1 MRDKILTPEQAVA
14 PIGDGAV
21 IMIGGFMACG
31 SPESVIDALV
41 AKGPK
46 NLTVIG
52 NDAGYPQR
60 GIGKLIHA
68 GLVKTLIASHV
79 GLNPEVAQRMNT
91 DVEED
96 KLELKLVPQGTLAE
110 RIRAAGCGLGGIL
123 TPTGVGTIVAEGKQ
137 VLNVNGRDYLLE
149 EPLRADFALLRGNKV
164 DKFGNI
170 CFHGTT
176 VNFNP
181 LMASAA
187 DHVIVG
193 AVEIVEIGTL
203 DPNSVNV
210 SGIVIDSIVGGEQPW
225 PIA

>member
-1 MRDKILTPEQAVA
+1 MTPEEAVA

-21 IMIGGFMACG
+21 VMIAGFMACG
-31 SPESVIDALV
+31 TPEILVDALV

-46 NLTVIG
+46 GLTIIG
-52 NDAGYPQR
+52 NDAGYPNR
-60 GIGKLIHA
+60 GIGKLVHA
-68 GLVKTLIASHV
+68 GMVKKIIASHV
-79 GLNPEVAQRMNT
+79 GLNPEVGRRMNT

-96 KLELKLVPQGTLAE
+96 KLECVLVPQGTLAE
-110 RIRAAGCGLGGIL
+110 RVRAAGCGLGGIL

-149 EPLRADFALLRGNKV
+149 EPLHADFALIRGSKV

-181 LMASAA
+181 IMALAA

-193 AVEIVEIGTL
+193 AVDVVEIGEL
-203 DPNSVNV
+203 DPNQVSV
-210 SGIVIDSIVGGEQPW
+210 SGILIDTIVGGEQPW
-225 PIA
+225 PIG